1 MRVRLSKIAARA
13 RQRAGATVV
22 DGFFRGA
29 SALGKLHPRARPE
42 RHGVAVERDLA
53 YLPTGRREHL
63 LDVYR
68 PLGEDGPRPAV
79 LYVHGGGFRILSKDT
94 HWVMGLAFA
103 RRGYV
108 VFNVSYRLAPEHPFP
123 AAIEDV
129 CAAYRWVVAN
139 AARYG
144 ADPARLVLA
153 GESAG
158 ANLVTALT
166 VALAYPR
173 PEPWARAAYDE
184 GVLPRAVLPACG
196 LFEVGRPERFRDRFP
211 SLSPFVHDRLVEVSR
226 AYLRGAERLPAEA
239 IDLASPLLVFE
250 RGERPTRALPPF
262 FLPCGTRDPLVDDT
276 ARLAKAL
283 DALGVEHDTRYYPG
297 EPHAFHAFVM
307 REAARSQWRHAYA
320 FLDRAL
326 ARGAAGPEAGA

>member
-1 MRVRLSKIAARA
+1 M
-13 RQRAGATVV
+13 V

-42 RHGVAVERDLA
+42 RHGVEVVRDVPYLA
-53 YLPTGRREHL
+53 TGRRAHL

-68 PLGEDGPRPAV
+68 PRGEDGPRPAV

-108 VFNVSYRLAPEHPFP
+108 VFNVSYRLAPRDPFP
-123 AAIEDV
+123 AALEDV
-129 CAAYRWVVAN
+129 CAAYRWVVEHAE
-139 AARYG
+139 RYG
-144 ADPARLVLA
+144 ADPSRLVLA

-166 VALAYPR
+166 VALTYPR
-173 PEPWARAAYDE
+173 PEPWASAAFDL

-196 LFEVGRPERFRDRFP
+196 LFEVGRPERFRERFP
-211 SLSPFVHDRLVEVSR
+211 HLSPFIQDRLVEVSR
-226 AYLRGAERLPAEA
+226 AYLRGAERLPAGA
-239 IDLASPLLVFE
+239 MDLASPLLVLE
-250 RGERPTRALPPF
+250 RGERPARPLPPF
-262 FLPCGTRDPLVDDT
+262 FLPCGTRDPLIDDT
-276 ARLAKAL
+276 ARLAAAL
-283 DALGVEHDTRYYPG
+283 EALGVEHDVRYYPG

-307 REAARSQWRHAYA
+307 REAAREQWRHAYE
-320 FLDRAL
+320 FLERSLPDAQGL
-326 ARGAAGPEAGA
+326 GGLGA